1 MPWLP
6 YLQKRAQIILNRRL
20 GGIQSWSGCF
30 GEEKDLLILL
40 GIEPSIVQPIA

>member
-1 MPWLP
+1 MPWLL
-6 YLQKRAQIILNRRL
+6 YLQKRAQVIL

-40 GIEPSIVQPIA
+40 GIEPSIVQPKA